1 MDLKTLKEG
10 DSVIYKNVG
19 YGLTSYEPGN
29 NDVIEIKDGKL
40 YTNCFNSTG
49 LEWFDPQKCWKF
61 DGGLG
66 LITYAISA
74 DDKAGLTY
82 IEEYGN
88 E

>member
-1 MDLKTLKEG
+1 MYVSDQLQSAGYTVQWYRTGTGK
-10 DSVIYKNVG
+10 DSG
-19 YGLTSYEPGN
+19 TGEA
-29 NDVIEIKDGKL
+29 IKDGKL

-49 LEWFDPQKCWKF
+49 LEWFEPQKCWKF